1 MESFMPV
8 LIDKEKGDMKPLFEF
23 FIKLCILSVILWG
36 IIFAEL
42 NPGSVDYHSVFLA
55 WIMVVSNTVAG
66 YLLFD
71 YALDKESAVF
81 TKFVFGG
88 LTLRL
93 LVLMVLV
100 AVIIL
105 RHMVVINDFVF
116 SFFAFYCIYVIV
128 EILGYQKKN
137 KQKKKTA

>member
-1 MESFMPV
+1 
-8 LIDKEKGDMKPLFEF
+8 MKPIFEF

-36 IIFAEL
+36 VIFTGL

-55 WIMVVSNTVAG
+55 WIMVVTNAVAG

-81 TKFVFGG
+81 TKVVFGG
-88 LTLRL
+88 LTVRL

-100 AVIIL
+100 AVIII
-105 RHMVVINDFVF
+105 RHLAVINDFVF

>member
-1 MESFMPV
+1 
-8 LIDKEKGDMKPLFEF
+8 MKPVFEF

-36 IIFAEL
+36 VIFSAFGS
-42 NPGSVDYHSVFLA
+42 GSVDVHSLFIA
-55 WIMVVSNTVAG
+55 WAMVVANTVAG

-71 YALDKESAVF
+71 YALDKESTLF
-81 TKFVFGG
+81 TKVVFGG
-88 LTLRL
+88 LTIRL

-100 AVIIL
+100 FVVIIRNL
-105 RHMVVINDFVF
+105 VDRHDFVL

-137 KQKKKTA
+137 KQKKNTA

>member
-1 MESFMPV
+1 M
-8 LIDKEKGDMKPLFEF
+8 GDMKPLFEF

-36 IIFAEL
+36 VIFL
-42 NPGSVDYHSVFLA
+42 SLDPGSIDYHSVFLA
-55 WIMVVSNTVAG
+55 WIMVVANAVAG

-71 YALDKESAVF
+71 YALDKESSVF

-88 LTLRL
+88 LTIRL
-93 LVLMVLV
+93 LLMMVLV
-100 AVIIL
+100 AVIII
-105 RHMVVINDFVF
+105 RHLAVVNDFVF

>member
-1 MESFMPV
+1 
-8 LIDKEKGDMKPLFEF
+8 MKPIFEF

-36 IIFAEL
+36 VIFAAL

-55 WIMVVSNTVAG
+55 WIMVVTNAVAG

-88 LTLRL
+88 LTVRL

-100 AVIIL
+100 SVIIIRNL
-105 RHMVVINDFVF
+105 AVINDFVF

-137 KQKKKTA
+137 KQTRVPSRN